1 MNPLGLVKNFTAQTQ
16 VPKRRIV
23 KFGSGEGKVALAT
36 DTSDVF
42 GVSGIRGAGAGE
54 RLDVY
59 LSDIQP
65 VECGALVTAG
75 DYVTADASG
84 RAIKA
89 EPSVGAQMFVLGR
102 AQNTGPETAI
112 CDILIQ
118 PQQITG

>member
-1 MNPLGLVKNFTAQTQ
+1 MTPLGLVKNFTAETE

-23 KFGSGEGKVALAT
+23 KFGSGESKVSLADST
-36 DTSDVF
+36 ADAF
-42 GVSGIRGAGAGE
+42 GVSGIRGAAPGA

-75 DYVTADASG
+75 DYVVADATG
-84 RAIKA
+84 RAIPA
-89 EPSVGAQMFVLGR
+89 APAAGDHVRVIGR
-102 AQNTGPETAI
+102 ALQTGPENAI
-112 CDILIQ
+112 CDILIL